1 MKLPKLVPHNVLSPL
16 NKTNCHLG
24 DTQRMINSSF
34 DVKIAF
40 LNGELKEEMYMSQLN
55 AKEREET
62 R

>member
-1 MKLPKLVPHNVLSPL
+1 
-16 NKTNCHLG
+16 
-24 DTQRMINSSF
+24 MINSSF